1 MEVAEGAS
9 SRPPPA
15 CSPEEA
21 QQLAAIGRQAAA
33 LRGALPQDTDPPSS
47 VLALTARLRQAT
59 APART
64 LATALLGWLHRP
76 QAQPAAAV
84 ELAQVAAAL
93 PCAYLGCANLAAGSE
108 RGRRCSRC
116 RVARYCGRACSHA
129 DWRAVHR
136 RMCAA
141 LAATRTAQQGG
152 TAAAG

>member
-1 MEVAEGAS
+1 MLHSG
-9 SRPPPA
+9 RRLIDGCA
-15 CSPEEA
+15 CALGSGSCFHL
-21 QQLAAIGRQAAA
+21 QAIYGTS
-33 LRGALPQDTDPPSS
+33 QDPTH
-47 VLALTARLRQAT
+47 AYATRLRQLT
-59 APART
+59 GSART
-64 LATALLGWLHRP
+64 LATALLDWLHRP
-76 QAQPAAAV
+76 QAQPDAAV
-84 ELAQVAAAL
+84 ELAQAASAL
-93 PCAYLGCANLAAGSE
+93 PYAYLGCAKLAAGSE